1 MSNIALWEQLLNIL
15 TLFLAS
21 FVQIAGALSSIMV
34 LLVIV
39 AIGYLFE
46 PLPQVRELCLVAI
59 ALSGSRGQRVSLKI
73 EIVGLLVSK
82 HRPCS

>member
-1 MSNIALWEQLLNIL
+1 MSLL
-15 TLFLAS
+15 AY

-46 PLPQVRELCLVAI
+46 PLPQVR
-59 ALSGSRGQRVSLKI
+59 
-73 EIVGLLVSK
+73 
-82 HRPCS
+82 